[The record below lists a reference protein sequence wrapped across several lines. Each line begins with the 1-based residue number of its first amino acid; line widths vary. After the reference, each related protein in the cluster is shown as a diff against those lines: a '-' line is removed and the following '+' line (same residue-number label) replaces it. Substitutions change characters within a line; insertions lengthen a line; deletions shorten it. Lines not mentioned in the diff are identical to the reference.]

1 MWEVRTNTAQR
12 LRMVGS
18 HIHLGADDVEAMV
31 EGFYFIHRMRLRAQM
46 NPDTPS
52 GRANRLNPYT
62 LNDMD
67 RQMLKQAF
75 KQARRLQSLLEVDS
89 RFSLSA
95 DRL

>member
-1 MWEVRTNTAQR
+1 
-12 LRMVGS
+12 
-18 HIHLGADDVEAMV
+18 MV
-31 EGFYFIHRMRLRAQM
+31 EGFHFIHRMRLRAQM

-62 LNDMD
+62 LNHMD

-89 RFSLSA
+89 QAPAIVKAKGDFAPFAEDSA
-95 DRL
+95 LVT